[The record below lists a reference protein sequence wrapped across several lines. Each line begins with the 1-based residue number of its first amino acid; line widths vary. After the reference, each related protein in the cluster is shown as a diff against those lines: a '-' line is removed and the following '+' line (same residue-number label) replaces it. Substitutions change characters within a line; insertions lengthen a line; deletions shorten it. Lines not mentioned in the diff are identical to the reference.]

1 MRAVLELLLLQIFVI
16 MIKGDKKV
24 YGIMYTCLELCALK
38 RFFLVNIEDF
48 AYLCVNQYIEYE

>member
-1 MRAVLELLLLQIFVI
+1 

-48 AYLCVNQYIEYE
+48 AYLFVNQYIEYE